1 MSKFFIVSG
10 LLLLICACPAVSIS
24 SPDNERSHHSSEKVI
39 EPPPLTQEVITSA
52 EKENQQLLA
61 SLHTVKDFGYYFK
74 NNKNNKIFDVITLFD
89 KEQSNNFITAA
100 LKIRSKGF
108 GGSRLESLLSEII
121 ERFKELNS
129 SEQKEKLVEITNK
142 IIKEVMKKYN
152 RIDNRPVPH
161 NYYKISDLRFYHIK
175 GILSINTNEFNDSI
189 LSYITQLL
197 DYINGVHDLRNEI
210 VSANLMIAKR
220 DTVEK
225 IEEILK
231 SKYFLDKD
239 QDFLQKMIIIAHKNH
254 IAIPMN
260 NFSILIENYNK
271 FPEKKDIFIDKI
283 NLILRNISRIEGSI
297 KTEELVSMI
306 SLLID
311 NNSTED
317 FFVLVD
323 KISKSKNRLL
333 REFSFQKIQN
343 ALKEMHDTFM
353 NNSVYIDLV
362 KKVS

>member
-1 MSKFFIVSG
+1 
-10 LLLLICACPAVSIS
+10 
-24 SPDNERSHHSSEKVI
+24 
-39 EPPPLTQEVITSA
+39 
-52 EKENQQLLA
+52 
-61 SLHTVKDFGYYFK
+61 
-74 NNKNNKIFDVITLFD
+74 
-89 KEQSNNFITAA
+89 
-100 LKIRSKGF
+100 
-108 GGSRLESLLSEII
+108 
-121 ERFKELNS
+121 
-129 SEQKEKLVEITNK
+129 
-142 IIKEVMKKYN
+142 
-152 RIDNRPVPH
+152 
-161 NYYKISDLRFYHIK
+161 
-175 GILSINTNEFNDSI
+175 
-189 LSYITQLL
+189 
-197 DYINGVHDLRNEI
+197 
-210 VSANLMIAKR
+210 
-220 DTVEK
+220 
-225 IEEILK
+225 
-231 SKYFLDKD
+231 
-239 QDFLQKMIIIAHKNH
+239 MIIIAHKNH

-343 ALKEMHDTFM
+343 ALNEMHDTFM

>member
-129 SEQKEKLVEITNK
+129 PK
-142 IIKEVMKKYN
+142 
-152 RIDNRPVPH
+152 H
-161 NYYKISDLRFYHIK
+161 
-175 GILSINTNEFNDSI
+175 
-189 LSYITQLL
+189 
-197 DYINGVHDLRNEI
+197 
-210 VSANLMIAKR
+210 
-220 DTVEK
+220 
-225 IEEILK
+225 
-231 SKYFLDKD
+231 
-239 QDFLQKMIIIAHKNH
+239 
-254 IAIPMN
+254 
-260 NFSILIENYNK
+260 
-271 FPEKKDIFIDKI
+271 
-283 NLILRNISRIEGSI
+283 
-297 KTEELVSMI
+297 
-306 SLLID
+306 
-311 NNSTED
+311 
-317 FFVLVD
+317 
-323 KISKSKNRLL
+323 
-333 REFSFQKIQN
+333 
-343 ALKEMHDTFM
+343 
-353 NNSVYIDLV
+353 
-362 KKVS
+362 